1 MLLYVHY
8 PFCRSK
14 CAYCGFFSQ
23 VRDEELEK
31 AYFSALL
38 REVEHWGRHLDRP
51 RVSTLYIGGGTPS
64 LLTPRDLEL
73 LAEQINRHFN
83 LEPGLELTLEANPDS
98 LDSPDLARA
107 LAKVGVN
114 RVSLGLQSLDDS
126 QLSLLKRPHTARQGL
141 RAVNAVRSA
150 GIENLGLDLLWG
162 LPNQTPLD
170 WLEQVGRAASLEPEH
185 ISCYC
190 LTLEK
195 GTLLQR
201 RAERGELGLPRE
213 EQLEAMYMQGAEL
226 LGERGYL
233 HYEIANFAR
242 PGYFCRHNL
251 GYWRGRDYLGLGPS
265 AVSTLQGRRW
275 ANPKDVLRYA
285 ETVRTG
291 ALGGDA
297 AMLSRGQRLEEFLML
312 SLRTRE
318 GLDLDGYR
326 DLGGEEL
333 LQDRAEVIRALRE
346 RELIGV
352 SGRRLWLT
360 TRGMLLC
367 DSVTGA
373 LMPELE

>member
-1 MLLYVHY
+1 MLLYIHY

-31 AYFSALL
+31 VYFSALL
-38 REVEHWGRHLDRP
+38 REVEYWGRHLLRP

-64 LLTPRDLEL
+64 LLAPGDLEL
-73 LAEQINRHFN
+73 IAEQINRHFS
-83 LEPGLELTLEANPDS
+83 LQSGLEFTLEANPDS
-98 LDSPDLARA
+98 LASPERVRA

-114 RVSLGLQSLDDS
+114 RISLGLQSLDDS
-126 QLSLLKRPHTARQGL
+126 QLSLLGRPHTARQGL
-141 RAVNAVRSA
+141 RSVHAVRSA

-162 LPNQTPLD
+162 LPNQTSRD
-170 WLEQVGRAASLEPEH
+170 WLEEMGRVASLEPEH

-195 GTLLQR
+195 ETLLQR
-201 RAERGELGLPRE
+201 RVEHGELGLPRE
-213 EQLEAMYMQGAEL
+213 DQLQAMYMQGAEL
-226 LGERGYL
+226 LGEQGYL

-242 PGYFCRHNL
+242 PGCFCRHNL
-251 GYWRGRDYLGLGPS
+251 GYWRGWDYLGLGPS

-275 ANPKDVLRYA
+275 GNPRDVLPYA
-285 ETVRTG
+285 EAVRTG
-291 ALGGDA
+291 TLSRDA

-312 SLRTRE
+312 SLRTRG
-318 GLDLDGYR
+318 GLDLDRYK
-326 DLGGEEL
+326 DLGGEDL
-333 LQDRAEVIRALRE
+333 LQDQAEVIRALRE

-367 DSVTGA
+367 DAITGA
-373 LMPELE
+373 LMSALE